1 MVNFERVIISFFV
14 VICGSIWRNIFV
26 IQKLVYYALH
36 FIKNRHLFITNVDY
50 LMSINILMYVITTI
64 HIDVSFRYNI

>member
-26 IQKLVYYALH
+26 IQKLVYYVLH

-50 LMSINILMYVITTI
+50 LMSMNIFMYVITTI

>member
-14 VICGSIWRNIFV
+14 IICGSIWRNIFV
-26 IQKLVYYALH
+26 IQKLVYYVLH

-50 LMSINILMYVITTI
+50 LMSINIFMYVIATI
-64 HIDVSFRYNI
+64 HIAVSFRYNI

>member
-26 IQKLVYYALH
+26 IQKLVYYVLH

-50 LMSINILMYVITTI
+50 LMSINIFMYVITTI

>member
-1 MVNFERVIISFFV
+1 MVNFERVMISFFV

-26 IQKLVYYALH
+26 IQKLVYYVLY

-50 LMSINILMYVITTI
+50 FISINIFMYVITTLN
-64 HIDVSFRYNI
+64 IDVSFRYNI